1 MSGDLGKAHSG
12 QTMVEFAV
20 VVASFVLVTF
30 AAVSAAFHSI
40 QRAMAETAAAA
51 GVQVAASGTPGDPNT
66 PYLAGA
72 YAPTKSLLESV
83 MFGTT
88 IEEGPPNQP
97 GQQCGKGIPDA
108 TIQVCVYPDG
118 DLVAE
123 TIRGRPGFPIPW
135 IDQLLPWTIDVTVE
149 MHQVSY
155 QP

>member
-1 MSGDLGKAHSG
+1 
-12 QTMVEFAV
+12 MVEFAM

-51 GVQVAASGTPGDPNT
+51 GVQIAASGTPGDPNT

-72 YAPTKSLLESV
+72 YGPTKNLLDSV

-88 IEEGPPNQP
+88 IEPGKPNQP
-97 GQQCGKGIPDA
+97 CDQAMKDA
-108 TIQVCVYPDG
+108 TITVCVYPDG
-118 DLVAE
+118 NLVAE
-123 TIRGRPGFPIPW
+123 TIRGRPGFPVPW
-135 IDQLLPWTIDVTVE
+135 IDQFLPWTIDVTVE

>member
-1 MSGDLGKAHSG
+1 
-12 QTMVEFAV
+12 MVEFAM
-20 VVASFVLVTF
+20 VVASFLLVTF

-51 GVQVAASGTPGDPNT
+51 GVQVAASGTPGSPNT

-72 YAPTKSLLESV
+72 YDPTKRLLQSV

-88 IEEGPPNQP
+88 IEQGPASPSC
-97 GQQCGKGIPDA
+97 GQGLPDA

-118 DLVAE
+118 NLVAE
-123 TIRGRPGFPIPW
+123 TIRGRPGFPVPW
-135 IDQLLPWTIDVTVE
+135 IDQFLPWTIDVTVE

>member
-1 MSGDLGKAHSG
+1 M
-12 QTMVEFAV
+12 

-40 QRAMAETAAAA
+40 QRAMAETAAAS

-66 PYLAGA
+66 PYLTGA
-72 YAPTKSLLESV
+72 YAPTKRLLESV

-88 IEEGPPNQP
+88 IELGPASPSC
-97 GQQCGKGIPDA
+97 GQGIPDA
-108 TIQVCVYPDG
+108 TVQVCVYPDG

-135 IDQLLPWTIDVTVE
+135 IDQVLPWNIDVTVE

>member
-1 MSGDLGKAHSG
+1 
-12 QTMVEFAV
+12 MVEFAM
-20 VVASFVLVTF
+20 VVASFLLVTF

-72 YAPTKSLLESV
+72 YAPTKSLLQSV

-88 IEEGPPNQP
+88 IEQGPASSS
-97 GQQCGKGIPDA
+97 CGAGLPDA
-108 TIQVCVYPDG
+108 TLQVCVYLDG
-118 DLVAE
+118 NLVAE

-135 IDQLLPWTIDVTVE
+135 IDQFLPWNVDVTVE

-155 QP
+155 QK

>member
-1 MSGDLGKAHSG
+1 M
-12 QTMVEFAV
+12 

-40 QRAMAETAAAA
+40 QRAMAETAAAS

-72 YAPTKSLLESV
+72 YAPTKNLLDSV

-88 IEEGPPNQP
+88 IEQGTGNQASC
-97 GQQCGKGIPDA
+97 GQGLPDA
-108 TIQVCVYPDG
+108 TIQVCAYPDG
-118 DLVAE
+118 ALVGE

-135 IDQLLPWTIDVTVE
+135 IDQLLPWKVDVTVE

>member
-1 MSGDLGKAHSG
+1 
-12 QTMVEFAV
+12 MVEFAM
-20 VVASFVLVTF
+20 VVASFLLVTF

-51 GVQVAASGTPGDPNT
+51 GVQVAASGTPGNPNT
-66 PYLAGA
+66 PYLTGA
-72 YAPTKSLLESV
+72 YDPTKNLLQSV

-88 IEEGPPNQP
+88 IEQGPPSASC
-97 GQQCGKGIPDA
+97 GQGIPDA

-118 DLVAE
+118 NLVAE
-123 TIRGRPGFPIPW
+123 TVRGRPGFPIPW
-135 IDQLLPWTIDVTVE
+135 IDQFLPWTIDVTVE